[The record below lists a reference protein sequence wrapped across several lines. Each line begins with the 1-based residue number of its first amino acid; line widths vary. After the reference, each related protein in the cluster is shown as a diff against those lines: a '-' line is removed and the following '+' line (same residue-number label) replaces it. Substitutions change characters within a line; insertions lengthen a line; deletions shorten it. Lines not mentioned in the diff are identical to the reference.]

1 MFFILLTAAMK
12 RLTLTIVLSFSLIC
26 GVFAQNNPY
35 NEVSI
40 ASPTAASLG
49 KYADVPVSA
58 HTGIPQISIPIY
70 TIKEGPLSVPV
81 SLSYHAGGLKVW
93 ETASWVGAGW
103 SLNAGGVITRT
114 VMGAPDERWT
124 SNVANQTHGYLS
136 DSGYSNHLY
145 IPVGQPY
152 PYQPSPG
159 TRGYFRNHWEEF
171 AAGRK
176 DGEPDMFFFNVGGYS
191 GKFFFRDDGKPIL
204 LPEQDVR
211 IEYDYTPGTA
221 QSISGFTLTTPD
233 GTKYYFGKTSDPN
246 DVDPIE

>member
-1 MFFILLTAAMK
+1 MK
-12 RLTLTIVLSFSLIC
+12 RLALTICIFSALNGSIQ
-26 GVFAQNNPY
+26 AQNNPY

-40 ASPTAASLG
+40 ASPNAASLG

-81 SLSYHAGGLKVW
+81 SLNYHAGGIKVW
-93 ETASWVGAGW
+93 ETASWVGTGW

-124 SNVANQTHGYLS
+124 SNVANQSHGYLS

-145 IPVGQPY
+145 Y
-152 PYQPSPG
+152 SLASAFPYQPSPG
-159 TRGYFRNHWEEF
+159 SRGYFANDWKEF
-171 AAGRK
+171 SAGRK

-191 GKFFFRDDGKPIL
+191 GKFFSETMASPF
-204 LPEQDVR
+204 
-211 IEYDYTPGTA
+211 
-221 QSISGFTLTTPD
+221 
-233 GTKYYFGKTSDPN
+233 YFQN
-246 DVDPIE
+246 RM

>member
-1 MFFILLTAAMK
+1 MK

-124 SNVANQTHGYLS
+124 SSVSSQTHGFLS
-136 DSGYSNHLY
+136 DSGYATGMYTPL
-145 IPVGQPY
+145 VQGF
-152 PYQPSPG
+152 PYQPPPG
-159 TRGYFRNHWEEF
+159 NRGFQLNEW
-171 AAGRK
+171 RK
-176 DGEPDMFFFNVGGYS
+176 YASGQRDGEPDMFFFNVSGYS
-191 GKFFFRDDGKPIL
+191 GKFFISDDGRPVL
-204 LPEQDVR
+204 LPEQDIR
-211 IEYDYTPGTA
+211 IEYDYTPGL
-221 QSISGFTLTTPD
+221 G
-233 GTKYYFGKTSDPN
+233 
-246 DVDPIE
+246 